1 MVKVTKGFAMFK
13 ILRGVSLVILVAV
26 GSSTVGA
33 ANFPEFSRVYDPARD
48 PFADFDSATGLA
60 AKSGKKVLV
69 EVGGNWCSWCHIMED
84 FLGKNPSI
92 RKSLHATFIILKVNI
107 SDENRNEKFLSYLP
121 EIRGVPHFVVVNS
134 EGKVLGE
141 QNTAHLEQ
149 GSSYSPKAFMEFIA
163 RWRD

>member
-1 MVKVTKGFAMFK
+1 MFK
-13 ILRGVSLVILVAV
+13 ISRAVLFIILVSV
-26 GSSTVGA
+26 GPSTVSAG
-33 ANFPEFSRVYDPARD
+33 NLPEFSRIYDPARD

-84 FLGKNPSI
+84 FLDRNPPVH
-92 RKSLHATFIILKVNI
+92 KALHDTFVLLKVNI
-107 SDENRNEKFLSYLP
+107 SDENRNEEFLSQLP

-134 EGKVLGE
+134 EGKVLGV
-141 QNTAHLEQ
+141 QNTTHLEQ
-149 GSSYSPKAFMEFIA
+149 GDSYSSKAFMGFID

>member
-1 MVKVTKGFAMFK
+1 MSRF
-13 ILRGVSLVILVAV
+13 LRVFSLVTLIMAGL
-26 GSSTVGA
+26 SSVSA
-33 ANFPEFSRVYDPARD
+33 AGLPEFSRVYDPARD

-84 FLGKNPSI
+84 FLDRNPPVH
-92 RKSLHATFIILKVNI
+92 KALHDTFVLLKVNI

-134 EGKVLGE
+134 EGKVLGV
-141 QNTAHLEQ
+141 QNTTHLEQ
-149 GSSYSPKAFMEFIA
+149 GDSYSSKAFMGFID